1 MIHGRDAR
9 ATSANCITIALIEI
23 AGFATRFILRPG
35 LYSSAKSLSYF
46 PFTNYDWRMK
56 WTKVLLLLLICPA
69 IFAGQKSTSS
79 EQDRLSRGVT
89 IYRDT
94 YGVPHVFGNTDAST
108 VFGFAYAQAEDNFWR
123 VEENFIMAL
132 GRASEVYGERS
143 LNEDRLNHALEIPRL
158 AREEYARLDPK
169 IRAIC
174 DAFAAGFN
182 YYLTRH
188 PEVRPRLL
196 TKIEP
201 WYTLAFIRFNYFQNG
216 FARDRNLPREVQT
229 AEIDRALADNVG
241 SNGWVI
247 APSKSQTGHAM
258 LLINPHLPF
267 FGPGQVYEGH
277 VHSDEGWNFT
287 GYTRFGFPF
296 PYVGHNAELG
306 WVSTDNAA
314 DLEDVYAETV
324 DDPARPLA
332 YRYGGEYRLATER
345 VEEIRLKTATGFEV
359 KSFKMIRTHHGPV
372 VAKRDGKLLAIRM
385 AHFEDD
391 GWLREWY
398 EMTRARNLV
407 QFKAALRPQKML
419 FGNVMYADTQ
429 GNIYYLYNG
438 AVPRRD
444 PKFDWTKP
452 LDGSNPATEWQG
464 FHTIDELPQ
473 LTNPKTGWMQNC
485 NTTPFLL
492 TSEGNPNPARFP
504 KYMVQEGDNP
514 RGRIARRILS
524 TAPPWTF
531 ENWTRT
537 AFDTRVI
544 MADELLP
551 VWLAEL
557 KTQVAARTSHT
568 GSAGAL
574 ARIKLGTPKA
584 FANSSPG
591 LRAALPWEQKIQFIN
606 SAREAFVIR
615 DRTGAQPSSVASRE
629 AGTPGPQARRLRSSL
644 HKDTRLREAYDILSA
659 WDYREAFTIRDRT
672 GAQPSSVASPEAMT
686 PGLQARRLRSS
697 LHKDTRLREAYDI
710 LAAWDHRATNDSV
723 AMTIFNRWRE
733 RIGRITQTPVSAQA
747 RTAALNAALEGLV
760 ERFGKWQVTWGELN
774 RLQRRDES
782 LGEQFDDA
790 RPSLPIPGV
799 NGNDGS
805 VFTFAAGP
813 APGQKRFYG
822 VAGATYVSVVEFGP
836 TVRALSIHTFGSSGD
851 PKSRH
856 YTDQAQLYARG
867 EFKPAWFTLKEIRA
881 NLEASYHP
889 GDEK

>member
-1 MIHGRDAR
+1 
-9 ATSANCITIALIEI
+9 
-23 AGFATRFILRPG
+23 
-35 LYSSAKSLSYF
+35 
-46 PFTNYDWRMK
+46 MK
-56 WTKVLLLLLICPA
+56 WTKVLLLLLICPS
-69 IFAGQKSTSS
+69 ILAGQKARRTSS
-79 EQDRLSRGVT
+79 SSSDAERLRSMVT

-94 YGVPHVFGNTDAST
+94 YGVPHVFGSTDAST

-123 VEENFIMAL
+123 VEENFILAL
-132 GRASEVYGERS
+132 GRASELYGERS
-143 LNEDRLNHALEIPRL
+143 LNDDRLNHALEIPRL

-169 IRAIC
+169 MRALC

-182 YYLTRH
+182 YYLARH
-188 PEVRPRLL
+188 TEVRPRLL
-196 TKIEP
+196 TKVEP

-247 APSKSQTGHAM
+247 APGKSKTGHAM

-277 VHSDEGWNFT
+277 VHSDEGWDFT

-296 PYVGHNAELG
+296 PYVGHNADLG

-314 DLEDVYAETV
+314 DLEDVYGETF

-345 VEEIRLKTATGFEV
+345 VEEIRVKTATGFEV
-359 KSFKMIRTHHGPV
+359 KSFKMVKTHHGPI
-372 VAKRDGKLLAIRM
+372 VAKRDGKLMAIRM
-385 AHFEDD
+385 ARFEED

-407 QFKAALRPQKML
+407 QFKAALKPQKML
-419 FGNVMYADTQ
+419 FGNVMYADRQ

-452 LDGSNPATEWQG
+452 LDGSDPATEWQG

-492 TSEGNPNPARFP
+492 TSEGNPDPARFP

-531 ENWTRT
+531 ENWTRA

-557 KTQVAARTSHT
+557 KTQVAARIPPT

-574 ARIKLGTPKA
+574 ARIKEGTPKA
-584 FANSSPG
+584 FAN
-591 LRAALPWEQKIQFIN
+591 QKIHFVDPDSEGVCRKKPRSGETFIEKADGN
-606 SAREAFVIR
+606 QNLLAPLGAQQSCFAHKWAPEIDGLELSINIASLRDFPTAREA
-615 DRTGAQPSSVASRE
+615 A
-629 AGTPGPQARRLRSSL
+629 
-644 HKDTRLREAYDILSA
+644 DTRLRA
-659 WDYREAFTIRDRT
+659 
-672 GAQPSSVASPEAMT
+672 
-686 PGLQARRLRSS
+686 
-697 LHKDTRLREAYDI
+697 AYDI
-710 LAAWDHRATNDSV
+710 LASWDHRATNDSV
-723 AMTIFNRWRE
+723 AMTLFNRWRD
-733 RIGRITQTPVSAQA
+733 RIGRITQTPVTAEA
-747 RTAALNAALEGLV
+747 RAAALNAALDGLV

-782 LGEQFDDA
+782 KAEQFDDA

-799 NGNDGS
+799 GGNDGS

-813 APGQKRFYG
+813 SPGQKRFYG

-836 TVRALSIHTFGSSGD
+836 TVRALSIHTFGSNGD

-856 YTDQAQLYARG
+856 YTDQATLYARG
-867 EFKPAWFTLKEIRA
+867 EFKPAWFTLKDIRA

-889 GDEK
+889 GEEHSAKR